1 MRAQGITPEQ
11 IKEILDQYC
20 IGKKPLA
27 KLLGWGETT
36 IIRYFNGDIPSKEYS
51 DKLLLIKQNPCYFY
65 QILIQN
71 KDYITRVAYEKSLRA
86 IYKYVIS
93 SKSSVI
99 VHYMKNQ
106 WEGLLPLEG
115 YQCILYFSQGF
126 YLGMYG
132 KLLFEGEYKISEA
145 KIPYQELV
153 DENLYEIDIPEELL
167 MERLAQKEID
177 LLNAMVRAFRWYGFA
192 SIRSIMQEEN
202 DTLRISRNKN
212 NEKIVSYDTMEKHF
226 RWIIKEYLVLKP
238 EDVWKYIDSKF
249 AESRKWK
256 VLSIW

>member
-1 MRAQGITPEQ
+1 MNIQVITPEE
-11 IKEILDQYC
+11 IKEILEQYC

-51 DKLLLIKQNPCYFY
+51 DKLLLIKENPCYFY
-65 QILIQN
+65 QILMQN
-71 KDYITRVAYEKSLRA
+71 KGNITRIAYEKSLRS
-86 IYKYVIS
+86 IYKYIIS
-93 SKSSVI
+93 SKSSVV

-132 KLLFEGEYKISEA
+132 KLLFEGEYKISDD
-145 KIPYQELV
+145 KIPYGDLV
-153 DENLYEIDIPEELL
+153 KQILYEIPVPQELL
-167 MERLAQKEID
+167 KERLSQKEKD
-177 LLNAMVRAFRWYGFA
+177 LLDGMVKAFRWYGFTA
-192 SIRSIMQEEN
+192 IRSIMIGENEE
-202 DTLRISRNKN
+202 LRISRNKY
-212 NEKIVSYDTMEKHF
+212 NEKIISYDTIEKQF
-226 RWIIKEYLVLKP
+226 RWIIKEYLILKP

-256 VLSIW
+256 LLSTW